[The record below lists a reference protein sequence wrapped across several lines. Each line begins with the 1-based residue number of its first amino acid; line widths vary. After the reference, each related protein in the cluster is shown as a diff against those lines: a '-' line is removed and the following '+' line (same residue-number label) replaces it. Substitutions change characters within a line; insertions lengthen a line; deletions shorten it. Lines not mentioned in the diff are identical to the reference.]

1 MIIRPK
7 FVELCDQL
15 INSDIDVLSVQK
27 SKLRKTNKT
36 LFIKGYST
44 TRKDWNNMLGG
55 SHYKLLMVF
64 IWTDIVFKKL
74 LSFEKA
80 GMEILSICLKTA
92 K

>member
-15 INSDIDVLSVQK
+15 INADIDVLSVQK

-44 TRKDWNNMLGG
+44 TRKD
-55 SHYKLLMVF
+55 
-64 IWTDIVFKKL
+64 
-74 LSFEKA
+74 
-80 GMEILSICLKTA
+80 
-92 K
+92 